1 MTSHENQPPKKT
13 HIHSPTSKSGTNNSA
28 SHSIWVL
35 RLICFCS
42 VSSRNRHFVY
52 RNCIKD
58 YTTGPGDFRDVH
70 LDQEILDMSIF
81 CCYWCQFTIPNN
93 PLSMEITSWEVVV
106 VAAAGVVVVVD
117 VVVVVVVVVVVGGG
131 GGGGG
136 GGVGVGVG
144 GVGGVYARWYLY

>member
-1 MTSHENQPPKKT
+1 MTSHENQPPTKT

-35 RLICFCS
+35 WLICFCS

-93 PLSMEITSWEVVV
+93 PLSMEITSWEVVIVVVV
-106 VAAAGVVVVVD
+106 VAAAVVVVVVVD
-117 VVVVVVVVVVVGGG
+117 VVVVVVVVVGGG

-136 GGVGVGVG
+136 GGVG
-144 GVGGVYARWYLY
+144 GVYARWYLY